1 MLAIKGS
8 WVGRTYAISKSNESG
23 GRKARIRRSKE
34 ERKGMTELFIKKY
47 QSSHNGNFPSLTLTQ
62 KEVGGTFYTVREIVR
77 EIIQENRVLGPA
89 KLLPEDQDSHEWQE
103 QYPLGTIATEPQS
116 SSTLMPDG
124 GNVISPDECQSL
136 REESSSTSHD
146 HVFETQKHKAEADKN
161 INGSFVIVG
170 NVEFDQQ
177 KDNEVA
183 PTEDITLAADEPSV
197 CNTPVEPVFT
207 EVEVSGSLGNQPCS
221 DEVGNAVQEITSPE
235 VRESCEQ
242 IEAEVGDQAIGIRKS
257 ANEENA
263 VIDNQVVAKVQDM
276 ETEKS
281 DNEVAGAVLPSPSLE
296 FEASKEQGP
305 AENVVKEPEDSVHEL
320 GPVTADSSVK
330 EVGSSRKTK
339 VFQTEDVVVETF
351 PLRPIISRTEASRN
365 YRAVNGLERTDAE
378 KVDLGTSKDGSNS
391 SVVVHQD
398 EGQKSFLGKKPVA
411 ADEQLSSSPVTATV
425 VGSDSR
431 IGVEVKSKLS
441 NDQASSITNVAINS
455 TQNNSDQVSDN
466 KGSQNR
472 KDPTV
477 EKTNISWQGPL
488 KEALQAIITALR
500 YQSLHNGNFPSLTL
514 TQKEVGGTFYTVRE
528 IVREIIQENRVLGPA
543 RVLPEDQ
550 DSHEWSEQYPLA
562 PISTEPQSSSIL
574 MPDEGN
580 LISPD
585 QCQSLREEFSSTSNS
600 HVFETQTHKAEAGK
614 NINGSFVIVGNVES
628 LQWKDNE
635 VAPTEDMSLSADPSV
650 YNNTSVKPVFTEVE
664 VGSSLGNQSCYD
676 EVENAVQEIS
686 SQEVRESYEQTEAE
700 VEDQVIGIG
709 KSANEGNAVIDNQVV
724 SNVQGM
730 ETEESDSEVTAAVL
744 CSLSSEVDASK
755 EQIQAENV
763 VKEPEDSVKELGP
776 VTADNS
782 VKKVGS
788 SRKTK
793 VFQTEDV
800 VVETFPLRP
809 IISRTDASRNYRSI
823 NGSKRMGPSKDGS
836 NSSVVN
842 DQDEGQKSLLG
853 RKSVAADEQP
863 SLSPVAATV
872 VGSYTDSRI
881 GVEAKP
887 KLSND
892 QVSSITNVALNS
904 TLNNSDQVSDN
915 KDSVERSRDNQN
927 RKDPTLERINIR
939 SWQLPSKTP
948 SPPETN
954 LLQEALQS
962 IIAAFVKFWKN

>member
-124 GNVISPDECQSL
+124 GNVISSDECQSL

-146 HVFETQKHKAEADKN
+146 HAFETQKHKAEADKN

-170 NVEFDQQ
+170 NVESDQQ

-183 PTEDITLAADEPSV
+183 LTEDITLAADEPSV
-197 CNTPVEPVFT
+197 YNTPVEPVFT

-276 ETEKS
+276 EAEKS

-296 FEASKEQGP
+296 VEASKEQVQ
-305 AENVVKEPEDSVHEL
+305 AENVVKEPEDIVNEL

-351 PLRPIISRTEASRN
+351 PLRPIISRTDASRI

-378 KVDLGTSKDGSNS
+378 KVDFGPSKDGSNS
-391 SVVVHQD
+391 LVVD
-398 EGQKSFLGKKPVA
+398 EGQKSLLGKKSVA
-411 ADEQLSSSPVTATV
+411 ANEQPSSSPVTATV

-441 NDQASSITNVAINS
+441 NDQVSSITNVAINS
-455 TQNNSDQVSDN
+455 TLNNSDQVSDN

-477 EKTNISWQGPL
+477 EKTNMSWQGPL

-543 RVLPEDQ
+543 KILPEDQ
-550 DSHEWSEQYPLA
+550 DSHEWSEQCPLGT
-562 PISTEPQSSSIL
+562 ISTEPQSSSTL

-585 QCQSLREEFSSTSNS
+585 KCQSLGEDFSSTSHS
-600 HVFETQTHKAEAGK
+600 HVFETQQHNAEAGK

-628 LQWKDNE
+628 LQRKDNE
-635 VAPTEDMSLSADPSV
+635 VAPTEDISLSADPSV

-664 VGSSLGNQSCYD
+664 VGSSLGNQSCFD
-676 EVENAVQEIS
+676 EVENAVQEIT

-709 KSANEGNAVIDNQVV
+709 KSPNEGNAVIDNQVV

-744 CSLSSEVDASK
+744 CSPSSEVDASK

-809 IISRTDASRNYRSI
+809 VISRTDASRNYRSV
-823 NGSKRMGPSKDGS
+823 NGSKRTDAEKVDLGPSKDGS

-881 GVEAKP
+881 GVGAKP
-887 KLSND
+887 KSSND

-927 RKDPTLERINIR
+927 RKDPTLERINMLFSSEI
-939 SWQLPSKTP
+939 SL
-948 SPPETN
+948 
-954 LLQEALQS
+954 
-962 IIAAFVKFWKN
+962 